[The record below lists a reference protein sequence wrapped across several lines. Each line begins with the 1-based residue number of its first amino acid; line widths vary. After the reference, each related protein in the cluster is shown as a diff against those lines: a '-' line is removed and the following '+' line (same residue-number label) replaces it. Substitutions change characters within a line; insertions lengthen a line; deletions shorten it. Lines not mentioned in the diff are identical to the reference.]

1 MWLHVLDDIATE
13 LMIFAWIT
21 WKYVRWI
28 MFWALR
34 AICDVLRLRLGIV
47 SSTILSWRSTYW
59 NTVSILLIISSIN
72 SSWNMTAFGTL
83 WVLRAIRSSTGII
96 VWVLVAIP
104 ILRQDSITKAMRFQ
118 HSYTW
123 CCLVISCI
131 STVNSSMSRPASL
144 PFIRAITII
153 ISTRPYVRWF
163 TIMDRRIS
171 GVSLVS
177 WLILVRWVSIRV
189 CVNDLVRW

>member
-1 MWLHVLDDIATE
+1 MWLHVLNNVATE

-47 SSTILSWRSTYW
+47 SSTILSWRSTSW
-59 NTVSILLIISSIN
+59 NTVSILLIISSIM
-72 SSWNMTAFGTL
+72 SSWNMAAFGIL
-83 WVLRAIRSSTGII
+83 WALRAIMSSSGII

-104 ILRQDSITKAMRFQ
+104 ILRQDSITKTMRLQ

-123 CCLVISCI
+123 CCLMIPCI
-131 STVNSSMSRPASL
+131 STVNFSMSRPACL
-144 PFIRAITII
+144 PFIRATTAII
-153 ISTRPYVRWF
+153 FTRPYVRWF
-163 TIMDRRIS
+163 AIMDRRIC
-171 GVSLVS
+171 GVRLVS
-177 WLILVRWVSIRV
+177 WLILVCWVSIRV
-189 CVNDLVRW
+189 SVNDLVRW